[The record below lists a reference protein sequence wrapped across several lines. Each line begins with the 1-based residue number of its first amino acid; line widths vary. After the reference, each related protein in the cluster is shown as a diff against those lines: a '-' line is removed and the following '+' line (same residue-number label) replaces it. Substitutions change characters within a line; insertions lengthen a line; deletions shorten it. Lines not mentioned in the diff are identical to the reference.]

1 MHEDWGSKLVNMTD
15 YNHNRPL
22 HIAAKKGNISS
33 LKVMRKREKRE
44 RGSMYSVYV
53 RVHMYITLYMYTQ
66 CSTVGQVNFMGAFSL
81 ILQTKVE
88 PRL

>member
-33 LKVMRKREKRE
+33 LKVRRKREQRE
-44 RGSMYSVYV
+44 RESMYTV
-53 RVHMYITLYMYTQ
+53 YMYVCT
-66 CSTVGQVNFMGAFSL
+66 CTL
-81 ILQTKVE
+81 H
-88 PRL
+88 

>member
-33 LKVMRKREKRE
+33 LKVRRKREKRE
-44 RGSMYSVYV
+44 REHVQCICTCAH
-53 RVHMYITLYMYTQ
+53 VHYTVHVH
-66 CSTVGQVNFMGAFSL
+66 TM
-81 ILQTKVE
+81 
-88 PRL
+88 